1 MHTGAGLF
9 HRVEVHISALCGRNI
24 DHYSDDRHD
33 VGVYCKMH
41 KIELL
46 QVLVCTKMIALN
58 NCVTL
63 KPRLH

>member
-9 HRVEVHISALCGRNI
+9 HRVEVYISVLCGHNI
-24 DHYSDDRHD
+24 YHYSDDRHD

-46 QVLVCTKMIALN
+46 MCTK
-58 NCVTL
+58 
-63 KPRLH
+63 